1 MREFTLALKEWIATP
16 TEAIDTL
23 FMQIDSFI
31 AGQLTEIRNSL
42 EASRRSHG
50 TEFDILPYSALN
62 GVCSQYC
69 LELIQDEFGRIKAY
83 DGDWSRC
90 GCVVQNTHGIPCACH
105 TFFAVQNGRLLYCQ
119 EVDPFWYRLAIG
131 DGTDSAEILSERDQD
146 RQFFM
151 SLVTEVQARD
161 PAIMRSV
168 SRVLQLELYPDR
180 RSFEEPEVNATS
192 KGRGK
197 LNKGL
202 RRNKSGFEHV
212 MGKSTSSG
220 KSSAATGWRFDME
233 RFPYFHRLP
242 LTIQEHIEGWL
253 DVVADGNCGFRCVAD
268 AFCSGQDNW
277 DIVRRTTVSELH
289 QNGPLFH
296 WIYGDDLNEAITRIT
311 WEGERC
317 GEEHYMEVLADLYPI
332 ANHYRCTIFFFGLNG
347 LLICRLQFFQLMLEV
362 GTLCHKES

>member
-1 MREFTLALKEWIATP
+1 
-16 TEAIDTL
+16 
-23 FMQIDSFI
+23 
-31 AGQLTEIRNSL
+31 
-42 EASRRSHG
+42 
-50 TEFDILPYSALN
+50 
-62 GVCSQYC
+62 
-69 LELIQDEFGRIKAY
+69 
-83 DGDWSRC
+83 
-90 GCVVQNTHGIPCACH
+90 
-105 TFFAVQNGRLLYCQ
+105 
-119 EVDPFWYRLAIG
+119 
-131 DGTDSAEILSERDQD
+131 
-146 RQFFM
+146 M

-311 WEGERC
+311 WEVDVGGRNALPQRE
-317 GEEHYMEVLADLYPI
+317 LAI
-332 ANHYRCTIFFFGLNG
+332 AHLGSYKHFI
-347 LLICRLQFFQLMLEV
+347 RLQLKQGHPVPQIPPPWFRVASQNVLSWAQHYSRR
-362 GTLCHKES
+362 TQRWDSSSTSTTRTTTITID

>member
-1 MREFTLALKEWIATP
+1 
-16 TEAIDTL
+16 
-23 FMQIDSFI
+23 
-31 AGQLTEIRNSL
+31 
-42 EASRRSHG
+42 
-50 TEFDILPYSALN
+50 
-62 GVCSQYC
+62 
-69 LELIQDEFGRIKAY
+69 
-83 DGDWSRC
+83 
-90 GCVVQNTHGIPCACH
+90 
-105 TFFAVQNGRLLYCQ
+105 
-119 EVDPFWYRLAIG
+119 
-131 DGTDSAEILSERDQD
+131 
-146 RQFFM
+146 M

-332 ANHYRCTIFFFGLNG
+332 ANHYRCTIFFFSLNG
-347 LLICRLQFFQLMLEV
+347 RFDMSATILPVDV
-362 GTLCHKES
+362 GGRNACHKES